1 MAGEE
6 VGVENVQNTFKNSTS
21 FFFFFLEEKQEN
33 RKKKTKGDGMTVVMH
48 SKDVLGLKCPK
59 GSRMKEK
66 QRVHMG

>member
-1 MAGEE
+1 
-6 VGVENVQNTFKNSTS
+6 
-21 FFFFFLEEKQEN
+21 
-33 RKKKTKGDGMTVVMH
+33 MTVVMH